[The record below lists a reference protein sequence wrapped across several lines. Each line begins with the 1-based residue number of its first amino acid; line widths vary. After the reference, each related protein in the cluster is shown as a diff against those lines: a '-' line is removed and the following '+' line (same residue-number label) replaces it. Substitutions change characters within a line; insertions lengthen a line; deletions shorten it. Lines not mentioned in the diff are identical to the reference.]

1 MRLISQNDKNS
12 IKKSLWKLKFS
23 LVNPVDNNFE
33 EVKLTLEVTTAPN
46 EGMKSIVDIKDS
58 AEQSEYHTIRS
69 GRKINRPYVGRN
81 VVKVF
86 IFLLTSLKYV
96 LILSYLCS

>member
-46 EGMKSIVDIKDS
+46 EGMKSIVDIQ
-58 AEQSEYHTIRS
+58 EQSEYHTIRS